1 MRSMYHALVLGTL
14 ALGVVQDLRA
24 DSLAAKRII
33 IDGYVA
39 PLPDSLE
46 QQPWHVIERFVDEY
60 THLLAPDE
68 AALWKQRFG
77 GKTEGE
83 IGIDYEWA
91 PLGWEITEIAPQ
103 SPAYLVDLRPGDIIT
118 SVNGRAPRWRD
129 TSGSY
134 ASPHGSSGDWFL
146 LEFLRGEVCNTVPV
160 QLAGFRTEPVYVDVV
175 GRTMIVVIMDFNPGL
190 HSRFTQV
197 TRHVREQDI
206 DTIILDLRRN
216 HGGLV
221 YEAEMLLNEFVAA
234 GDTILREQYRHFDRY
249 TVSDGSGRWLRPRPL
264 YVLQSRGTVSS
275 GEIFTGAMLT
285 RTHAVVI
292 GTHTY
297 GKGRIQR
304 FLMGEHA
311 TEFADSLIAGLK
323 YTIAI
328 YHAGGVLGIDSI
340 GVPPDVSV
348 DVSMPPS
355 QPMPAS
361 IDVVDLR
368 LRFRYPTRRVADSI
382 NALAGGDV
390 SYQIWCDRARVLH
403 AYRAVDT
410 LRKRLPTKDPRYPP
424 TTLVDGLFAAADE
437 HAVRAAI
444 RETYAHV
451 LDSFTMEL
459 GTTLQLGLLRRMP
472 DVQRP
477 ADYTV
482 DDDAMTPT
490 SADLGMLLTLS
501 NGAVEV
507 RSVVPGTSAY
517 EAGIRVGDRLVAIN
531 GASAAAAV
539 HAARARIIELVRSAR
554 PVTLT
559 LRRGTSMVKQRLTP
573 AIRST
578 VVPRIYLDGSVGYL
592 TCNRL
597 GATDHDV
604 RQLWHAI
611 TELRNRGMQRL
622 VMDLRGVRH
631 GSIEHVTTLAGY
643 FADTAFLIA
652 LAWQNGG
659 ALNAYRTSGDGSF
672 DGLPVTVV
680 VDGETAGA
688 AEVFAAAM
696 RRRGNTIIIGA
707 RTAGMLHE
715 RRELAL
721 TTTLG
726 VRYVWRRF
734 TDVADSVV
742 TPDIMAELPLHSPTY
757 VVLTPALH
765 RDIMTWRTHDVPVTA
780 PAMVDLLQRVTDRIP
795 NVPRHAIATS
805 VFGEGARLYVLA
817 EALREVVP

>member
-1 MRSMYHALVLGTL
+1 MRIMHHALMLGML
-14 ALGVVQDLRA
+14 ALAMVRSLHA
-24 DSLAAKRII
+24 DTLAAKRYIVER
-33 IDGYVA
+33 YVT
-39 PLPDSLE
+39 PLPDSIVHL
-46 QQPWHVIERFVDEY
+46 PWDDFAKHVDEY
-60 THLLAPDE
+60 TRILSRRELRQ
-68 AALWKQRFG
+68 WWQRFAG
-77 GKTEGE
+77 ATEGE
-83 IGIDYEWA
+83 TGIDYEWA
-91 PLGWEITEIAPQ
+91 PLGWQITEIAPQ
-103 SPAYLVDLRPGDIIT
+103 SPAYYVDIRPGDVVT
-118 SVNGRAPRWRD
+118 SVNGRAPRWSAPD
-129 TSGSY
+129 GSY
-134 ASPHGSSGDWFL
+134 ASYSGRPGSWFL
-146 LEFLRGEVCNTVPV
+146 FEIMRGDTCLTLPV
-160 QLAGFRTEPVYVDVV
+160 QLADYKTESVYVTVI
-175 GRTMIVVIMDFNPGL
+175 GRTLCVVVLDFNHGV
-190 HSRFTQV
+190 HKRFTEL
-197 TRHVREQDI
+197 TKHIRELEI

-216 HGGLV
+216 AGGSV
-221 YEAEMLLNEFVAA
+221 NEALSMLSEFIPI
-234 GDTILREQYRHFDRY
+234 GDTLLCEQMRHGRLYRL
-249 TVSDGSGRWLRPRPL
+249 GMLNGRWWQPRPL
-264 YVLQSRGTVSS
+264 YVLQGHGTVSA
-275 GEIFTGAMLT
+275 GEIFTGGMLI
-285 RTHAVVI
+285 RTNAVLI
-292 GTHTY
+292 GANTY

-304 FLMGEHA
+304 FVDSTSA
-311 TEFADSLIAGLK
+311 SSFADSLIGGLK
-323 YTIAI
+323 YTVAL
-328 YHAGGVLGIDSI
+328 YNVGGTLPIDSI
-340 GVPPDVSV
+340 GVPPDMRV
-348 DVSMPPS
+348 DLALPPTMS
-355 QPMPAS
+355 IPAS

-368 LRFRYPTRRVADSI
+368 IRYRYPTQQIVDSV
-382 NALAGGDV
+382 NRLAGGDV
-390 SYQIWCDRARVLH
+390 SHQIWCERSRTLH
-403 AYRAVDT
+403 AWRAIDT
-410 LRKRLPTKDPRYPP
+410 LRARLPKKDPRYPP
-424 TTLVDGLFAAADE
+424 TTLVDGLYAAADE

-451 LDSFTMEL
+451 LDSFTLDM

-477 ADYTV
+477 ADYIV

-517 EAGIRVGDRLVAIN
+517 EAGILVGDRLVAIN
-531 GASAAAAV
+531 GASVAAGV
-539 HAARARIIELVRSAR
+539 HGARARIIELVRGAR

-559 LRRGTSMVKQRLTP
+559 LRRGTSLVKQRLTP

-578 VVPRIYLDGSVGYL
+578 VVPRTYLDGSVGYL

-611 TELRNRGMQRL
+611 IELRNRGMQRL
-622 VMDLRGVRH
+622 VIDLRGVRH

-696 RRRGNTIIIGA
+696 RRRGNTTIIGA

-734 TDVADSVV
+734 TDVADSAV

-765 RDIMTWRTHDVPVTA
+765 RDIMTWRMHDVPVTA
-780 PAMVDLLQRVTDRIP
+780 PAMVDLLQRITERIP